1 MAPERPTVSPGF
13 LASVQPIVLVG
24 GRSQRFGRDKL
35 REPWGNAGRVL
46 VQYPID
52 ALRSVFGC
60 RVKLV
65 GACDPAIE
73 QLADGV
79 IPDLHPGVGPI
90 GGIVSALT
98 QWPGPIFVLAG
109 DMPSFSGVEIA
120 NILQVAQVHPSA
132 YAVCASTDR
141 LHPCAAVYT
150 QHVRPILEARVS
162 RSDYTLFSA
171 LEQIGALTVPVAPEA
186 ARNVNLP
193 GDVPAA
199 HEQRG
204 IVRS

>member
-1 MAPERPTVSPGF
+1 MTPETPIVSPAF
-13 LASVQPIVLVG
+13 LTSVQPIVLVG

-35 REPWGNAGRVL
+35 REPWGCDGRVL

-52 ALRSVFGC
+52 ALRGVFGR

-79 IPDLHPGVGPI
+79 IADLHPGVGPI

-98 QWPGPIFVLAG
+98 QWPESIFVLAG

-120 NILQVAQVHPSA
+120 SILQVAHMHPSA
-132 YAVCASTDR
+132 CAVCASTDR

-150 QHVRPILEARVS
+150 QHARPLLEACVS
-162 RSDYTLFSA
+162 RGDYKLLRA
-171 LEQIGALTVPVAPEA
+171 LDPIEVLSVPVAPDA
-186 ARNVNLP
+186 ASNVNLP
-193 GDVPAA
+193 VDVHAA
-199 HEQRG
+199 HVQ
-204 IVRS
+204 

>member
-1 MAPERPTVSPGF
+1 MTPERRVVSTGL

-90 GGIVSALT
+90 GGIVSALAH
-98 QWPGPIFVLAG
+98 WSGPVFVLAG
-109 DMPSFSGVEIA
+109 DMPSFSGSAIVA
-120 NILQVAQVHPSA
+120 ILLHAERHPNA
-132 YAVCASTDR
+132 KAVMAFSGR
-141 LHPCAAVYT
+141 LNPCAGIYT
-150 QHVRPILEARVS
+150 QQARSVLEARI
-162 RSDYTLFSA
+162 FSGRHA
-171 LEQIGALTVPVAPEA
+171 LLTALDAGALHSVPVPAEA
-186 ARNVNLP
+186 AINVNHPMDGRHSPRADLP
-193 GDVPAA
+193 RTV
-199 HEQRG
+199 
-204 IVRS
+204 